1 MAYRQKGRDADLDR
15 LSDLC
20 ELDMPDRRELDDA
33 VLELLGVADPDRRQA
48 LIEELYAYL
57 RQFFEW
63 TRQKEEKAIE
73 NKNTSRRKVK
83 FSPAVVAG
91 QIWAEIQSNHPALLR
106 RYEPDFLDASKPFD
120 VYDLPPEGDP
130 SPLQD
135 LYQENAV
142 VFLKGKKRLALI
154 PLVIPEQVPL
164 VVLLAQSG
172 HRGLVRVPHE
182 SPECQSVFTAFQE
195 FLYQRRTVIKDL
207 IAQRTADADLQE
219 KIDVAL
225 QRLLSNR

>member
-1 MAYRQKGRDADLDR
+1 MMLVPNPSNTPENIRNRIVTAFAKLEERPALQFLSERRLRDMAYRQKGREADLDR

-63 TRQKEEKAIE
+63 TRRKEEKAIE

-91 QIWAEIQSNHPALLR
+91 QIWA
-106 RYEPDFLDASKPFD
+106 
-120 VYDLPPEGDP
+120 
-130 SPLQD
+130 
-135 LYQENAV
+135 
-142 VFLKGKKRLALI
+142 
-154 PLVIPEQVPL
+154 
-164 VVLLAQSG
+164 
-172 HRGLVRVPHE
+172 
-182 SPECQSVFTAFQE
+182 
-195 FLYQRRTVIKDL
+195 
-207 IAQRTADADLQE
+207 
-219 KIDVAL
+219 
-225 QRLLSNR
+225 